1 MSFLITSFAKFQWG
15 GESSIINKIIMMKK
29 SINFINDS
37 GRDDSSY
44 ELSHSNCG
52 VWREKFCVAVKGK

>member
-1 MSFLITSFAKFQWG
+1 
-15 GESSIINKIIMMKK
+15 MKK